1 MKSDPSNQ
9 ITDLL
14 RVLNNC
20 VINLGAN
27 KVTNYLKWLNDISID
42 EKSLI
47 NEVII
52 FEVCERYNLTFDEL
66 LNNNRN
72 DGDKNDAFCLI
83 SALLKKHSSLS
94 QNQIATLL
102 NRHKSQISKYIT
114 RMSKLNPLMRSDSKI
129 YNEYLE
135 IEKSIIAILNNNQ
148 FKWKKEGEADLGNP
162 NQ

>member
-52 FEVCERYNLTFDEL
+52 FEVCERYNITFDEL

>member
-20 VINLGAN
+20 VISLGAN
-27 KVTNYLKWLNDISID
+27 KVINYLKWLNDISID
-42 EKSLI
+42 EKSLL

-52 FEVCERYNLTFDEL
+52 FEVCERYNLTFEEL

-83 SALLKKHSSLS
+83 SALLKKHSLLS

>member
-14 RVLNNC
+14 RILNNC

>member
-20 VINLGAN
+20 VISLGAN
-27 KVTNYLKWLNDISID
+27 KVINYLKWLNDISID
-42 EKSLI
+42 EKSLL

-52 FEVCERYNLTFDEL
+52 FEVCERYNLTFEEL

-83 SALLKKHSSLS
+83 SALLKKHSLLS

-148 FKWKKEGEADLGNP
+148 FKWKKEGEADQENL